1 MEPPLST
8 RPIRYVLKWQAVATM
23 AIAAVGGAWAGV
35 HGALSAVLGGVV
47 NISACV
53 VYALLLALA
62 RPVSAGGTV
71 VAVFRAE
78 AGKILVI
85 VLQLWFVLTMYKDIV
100 LAAFF
105 AAFVVTVLLF
115 RMALIV
121 RD

>member
-1 MEPPLST
+1 MKSPLST
-8 RPIRYVLKWQAVATM
+8 KPIRNVLKWQALATL
-23 AIAAVGGAWAGV
+23 AIAAIGGMWAGV

-47 NISACV
+47 NMSACV
-53 VYALLLALA
+53 VFAVVVAIS

-71 VAVFRAE
+71 ATLFRAE

-85 VLQLWFVLTMYKDIV
+85 VLQLWLVLTGYKDIV

-115 RMALIV
+115 RMALFV

>member
-1 MEPPLST
+1 MRPPLST
-8 RPIRYVLKWQAVATM
+8 KPLRNVLKWQALATT
-23 AIAAVGGAWAGV
+23 AIAAIGGMVAGV

-47 NISACV
+47 NMSAAV
-53 VYALLLALA
+53 VFALVVAVS
-62 RPVSAGGTV
+62 RPATAGGTV
-71 VAVFRAE
+71 ATLVRAE

-85 VLQLWFVLTMYKDIV
+85 VLQLWLVLTGYKDIV

-115 RMALIV
+115 RMALFV

>member
-100 LAAFF
+100 LAVFF

-115 RMALIV
+115 RMALIA